1 MHQGCWGHGRAP
13 TSPPRHWDG
22 VRGAGTGARGHPGT
36 ATTAGRI
43 LLPSCLLR
51 TLLARR
57 TPGTESEAGEVPCSG
72 CRRPAGVAAAPM
84 GAQGQTG
91 TSTGCWPHG
100 GAGVGLQPPGMS
112 PRCHRAPVHRGDCA
126 QPTPR
131 CTGSWPLRFIKTHKS
146 PSKFGETKI
155 FPQPLGLRQPLCTRM
170 GKGQVGAARS
180 WEGTKKG
187 QNQGKNKSQ
196 VLPSTLLRSLKT
208 LCRGCSRNWLKVSFA
223 PQKGA
228 GAAVAIAW
236 PPPQQK
242 QALPSK
248 AVSQT
253 PTPPALAG
261 ALQRQ
266 AD

>member
-1 MHQGCWGHGRAP
+1 MCPPQPAP
-13 TSPPRHWDG
+13 SPLAPSTSPAGDLPWDRSHRASPG
-22 VRGAGTGARGHPGT
+22 LGA
-36 ATTAGRI
+36 
-43 LLPSCLLR
+43 LPSISLPPQIQPH
-51 TLLARR
+51 T
-57 TPGTESEAGEVPCSG
+57 G
-72 CRRPAGVAAAPM
+72 GVADPIR
-84 GAQGQTG
+84 AQ
-91 TSTGCWPHG
+91 
-100 GAGVGLQPPGMS
+100 
-112 PRCHRAPVHRGDCA
+112 
-126 QPTPR
+126 
-131 CTGSWPLRFIKTHKS
+131 
-146 PSKFGETKI
+146 
-155 FPQPLGLRQPLCTRM
+155 PQPLGLRQPLRTQM

-187 QNQGKNKSQ
+187 QNQGKNKSW